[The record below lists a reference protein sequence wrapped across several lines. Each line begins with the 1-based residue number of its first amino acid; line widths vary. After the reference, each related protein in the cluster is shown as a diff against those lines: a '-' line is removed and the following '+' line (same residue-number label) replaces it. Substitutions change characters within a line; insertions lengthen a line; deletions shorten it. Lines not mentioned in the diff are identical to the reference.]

1 MLVSSAISVLV
12 CCRVLPPYSTLRIPP
27 LFFFLSAGAD
37 GLKVFGGDAFAKMFS
52 GGGGG
57 MGGMGGLGGLFG
69 GGGGGG
75 GNSNM
80 TDEQMRSMA
89 RAMSSAPK

>member
-1 MLVSSAISVLV
+1 
-12 CCRVLPPYSTLRIPP
+12 
-27 LFFFLSAGAD
+27 
-37 GLKVFGGDAFAKMFS
+37 VFGGDAFAKMFS

-57 MGGMGGLGGLFG
+57 MGGMSGLGGLFG